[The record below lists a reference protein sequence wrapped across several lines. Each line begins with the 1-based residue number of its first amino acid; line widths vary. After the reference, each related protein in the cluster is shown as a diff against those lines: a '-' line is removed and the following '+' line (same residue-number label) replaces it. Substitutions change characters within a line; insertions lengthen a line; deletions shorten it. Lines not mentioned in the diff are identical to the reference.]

1 VSPAGRIRSC
11 LPAPDALVGWLEAL
25 RLVCCMRMNPFRA
38 GVIPTRPNCSEAPA
52 TVLRPVSR
60 KAKSSLK
67 AVCRLAWSED
77 RRGSPWGFAATANPW
92 ISAQKNRGLGLQL
105 CAGIGAGGVRG
116 GWLDMGLRTTPKRT
130 RRILHLEDADK
141 LLRGYAGAMGAAM
154 HSSAVAVPATARP

>member
-1 VSPAGRIRSC
+1 MSPAGRIRSC

-25 RLVCCMRMNPFRA
+25 RLVCGMRMNPFRA

-67 AVCRLAWSED
+67 AVCRLAWPED
-77 RRGSPWGFAATANPW
+77 RRGCPWGFAATANPW

-116 GWLDMGLRTTPKRT
+116 GSLNIALRTPLNRAPAHPPFGGCRQIIPRLRN
-130 RRILHLEDADK
+130 RRGPITASNC
-141 LLRGYAGAMGAAM
+141 RYRARN
-154 HSSAVAVPATARP
+154 SAP